1 MKRAQIARQLWH
13 TLWQDYSRRV
23 KYARIYQQMIE
34 EAGGSIANDH
44 IAFRSLRLSADTAN
58 SQINLGI
65 PYVAGIAEALGYEVA
80 GEYEFPDKYLY
91 ARHYRHPEQ
100 EGFDLPK
107 LFISELLV
115 DVLPTNIAQQIEQ
128 GVINGNFYNLPT
140 LTREIEAA
148 STPDEIEKLI
158 NQLQAVFIRPWQPPQ
173 QSAIAAVNE
182 VSQYGAWVLPH
193 GYAPNHFTGYIN
205 RQNTPRFPDI
215 ESTAN
220 ALAEKG
226 IPMKAAIEGSR
237 DSGLRQTATVAVTE
251 MVSVRDDTSGKLIQI
266 PWTYAYYEIAERNL
280 VEIVPGKTELFE
292 GFLSSQARN
301 LFEMTRR

>member
-1 MKRAQIARQLWH
+1 MVLTVFQSGQNIG
-13 TLWQDYSRRV
+13 T
-23 KYARIYQQMIE
+23 
-34 EAGGSIANDH
+34 
-44 IAFRSLRLSADTAN
+44 
-58 SQINLGI
+58 SQINNTTIITVRGI
-65 PYVAGIAEALGYEVA
+65 PARMKSRKRYLPGPYTSSEAGSNGVMKESEADRVTRTA
-80 GEYEFPDKYLY
+80 
-91 ARHYRHPEQ
+91 
-100 EGFDLPK
+100 
-107 LFISELLV
+107 SER
-115 DVLPTNIAQQIEQ
+115 
-128 GVINGNFYNLPT
+128 G
-140 LTREIEAA
+140 
-148 STPDEIEKLI
+148 STPNNSAAATAIGNTTKDEADRRENDNYNDHQKETDKELK
-158 NQLQAVFIRPWQPPQ
+158 

-182 VSQYGAWVLPH
+182 VSQYGAWVLLH

-205 RQNTPRFPDI
+205 RQNTPRYPDI
-215 ESTAN
+215 ESTAS

-226 IPMKAAIEGSR
+226 LPMKAAIEGSR